1 MEDLLISSG
10 SCRTHIKTTPGL
22 PGVTSLHTDDCVK
35 QQSSV
40 KDLAVIS
47 VRVAVLVLAFWIGLP
62 AASLAQK
69 PGPSLEELTRASH
82 IIFVGRVEKLHAAN
96 LKVVKPTETTVLVR
110 VEELLDVPPSLVGL
124 KGEDVTVEL
133 AQPRELKPGDR
144 AVFFTNG
151 ILFGEHLEVKEVG
164 LLPAPSDRAKMRSEI
179 AAMRGRTKDEA
190 VQARLKSSVL
200 VVTGKVLKIMPVAQ
214 RGPKSEHEPNWA
226 QALIAIQSVEK
237 GSLKEK
243 SLTVYF
249 PQSTDERW
257 LLSPKFHTGQQG
269 VWILHQ
275 EGKFGL
281 PQAAFTALNPA
292 DFYPLVEQQRIR
304 RLLH

>member
-1 MEDLLISSG
+1 VKACRSGVARWRRELGRLRECDKQLARISI
-10 SCRTHIKTTPGL
+10 H
-22 PGVTSLHTDDCVK
+22 
-35 QQSSV
+35 
-40 KDLAVIS
+40 
-47 VRVAVLVLAFWIGLP
+47 VAALVLALWIGLP

-69 PGPSLEELTRASH
+69 PAPSLEELTRASH
-82 IIFVGRVEKLHAAN
+82 IIFVGRVEKLYAAN

-133 AQPRELKPGDR
+133 AQPRELKPEQR

-179 AAMRGRTKDEA
+179 AAVRGRTKDEA

-200 VVTGKVLKIMPVAQ
+200 VVTGKVLRIMPVAQ
-214 RGPKSEHEPNWA
+214 TGPRSEHEPNWA
-226 QALIAIQSVEK
+226 QALIAVQSVEK

-269 VWILHQ
+269 VWILHP